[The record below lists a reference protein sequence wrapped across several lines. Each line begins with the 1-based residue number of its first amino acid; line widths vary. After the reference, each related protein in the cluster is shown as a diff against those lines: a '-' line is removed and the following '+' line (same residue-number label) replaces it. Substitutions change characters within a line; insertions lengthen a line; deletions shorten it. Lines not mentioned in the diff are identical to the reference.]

1 MRLREALLIQMNEFD
16 LRLESGLRKFLDP
29 ITAAP
34 VPPRRGKRTSEAP
47 RVELIVV
54 TPTKLAPIPVE
65 AY

>member
-1 MRLREALLIQMNEFD
+1 LREALLIQMDEFD

-29 ITAAP
+29 IASAP
-34 VPPRRGKRTSEAP
+34 VPPRRRKRTSEAP

-54 TPTKLAPIPVE
+54 TPEVLAAVPVK